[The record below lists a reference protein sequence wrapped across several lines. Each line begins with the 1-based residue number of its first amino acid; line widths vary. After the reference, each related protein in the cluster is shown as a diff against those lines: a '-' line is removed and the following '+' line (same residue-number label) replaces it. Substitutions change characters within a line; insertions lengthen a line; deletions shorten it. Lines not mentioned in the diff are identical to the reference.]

1 MPALSQKNME
11 EFNMQKKMQKVA
23 ILDLRGNDAWDY
35 DWILVV
41 RSYEF
46 SLVTQEIAYVD
57 KNGDYILF
65 DGAEDEAYQF
75 FSNYCKDNNL
85 RLIGYDTMEENDI
98 AENTNDDGGF
108 MKKVK
113 ETIRFFRV
121 GVKNYMKYHNMTL
134 LRAVKEEIYMLFS
147 VMGLKL
153 YVQYAN
159 GTAEFDEEGNWI
171 NGGKKRCRKN

>member
-1 MPALSQKNME
+1 
-11 EFNMQKKMQKVA
+11 MQKEMQKVA

-35 DWILVV
+35 DWILVA

-57 KNGDYILF
+57 KNGNYILF
-65 DGAEDEAYQF
+65 DGIEEEAYRF
-75 FSNYCKDNNL
+75 FSTYCKDNNL
-85 RLIGYDTMEENDI
+85 KLIGYDTMEENDI
-98 AENTNDDGGF
+98 AEKDTTRNSKSKSFDGGF
-108 MKKVK
+108 MKKLK

-121 GVKNYMKYHNMTL
+121 GVKNYMKYHNLNL
-134 LRAVKEEIYMLFS
+134 LHSIIKEIHMMFA
-147 VMGLKL
+147 VMGLEL

-171 NGGKKRCRKN
+171 NGGKKRCRKS